1 MRPSFQHLALG
12 PALSLAAL
20 TLGTLSLGGCG
31 QQPAMPQMDVEVGV
45 VTLTAEPVTVSTTL
59 SGRTAATTVAEVR
72 PQVAGIIQSRLF
84 EEGSLVHAGQP
95 LYQIDPRLYR
105 ASLDTSRAQ
114 LENAQ
119 ATLYSAEAKAR
130 RYRTLGDSEAVSAQD
145 KDETIAA
152 ARAAQAAVHQYQAS
166 SRSDAVSLEFTRVL
180 APITGRIGRSSVT
193 KGALV
198 TASQTDAMAT
208 IQQLDPIFVDITQS
222 SADLLRLRSALAKG
236 SILPGSTKVS
246 LTLEDGTK
254 YPTEGTIEFS
264 EVNVD
269 PEAGTVTI
277 RARFPNPDGLLLP
290 GMFVKVDAPQG
301 VVQNGILAPQ
311 QGISRDAKGNGT
323 ALVVDASGKVEQR
336 KVTTGQA
343 IGDKWLV
350 TSGLKAGDRLIVEG
364 TDKARPG
371 AKVKAVTVKLGD

>member
-1 MRPSFQHLALG
+1 MRPSFKHFAMAPMLSMA
-12 PALSLAAL
+12 ALSLA
-20 TLGTLSLGGCG
+20 TLSLGGCG
-31 QQPAMPQMDVEVGV
+31 QQQAMPQQEVEVGV
-45 VTLTAEPVTVSTTL
+45 VTLRAEPVTVSTTL

-72 PQVAGIIQSRLF
+72 PQVDGVIQSRLF

-95 LYQIDPRLYR
+95 LYQIDSRLYR

-119 ATLYSAEAKAR
+119 ATLYSAEAKAK
-130 RYRTLGDSEAVSAQD
+130 RYRTLGDSEAVSGQD
-145 KDETIAA
+145 RDETIAA
-152 ARAAQAAVHQYQAS
+152 ARAAQAAVHQYQAT
-166 SRSDAVSLEFTRVL
+166 SRSAAVNLEFTRVL

-193 KGALV
+193 RGALV

-236 SILPGSTKVS
+236 SMMPASAKVS

-254 YPTEGTIEFS
+254 YPGEGTIEFS

-269 PEAGTVTI
+269 PQAGTVTL

-290 GMFVKVDAPQG
+290 GMFVNVAAPQG
-301 VVQNGILAPQ
+301 VVQNGVLAPQ

-336 KVTTGQA
+336 KVVTGQA
-343 IGDKWLV
+343 IGDKWLIV
-350 TSGLKAGDRLIVEG
+350 SGLKAGDRLIVEG
-364 TDKARPG
+364 TDKARAG
-371 AKVKAVTVKLGD
+371 ARVKAVIVKLGD

>member
-1 MRPSFQHLALG
+1 MRPSFKHFAMAPMLSMA
-12 PALSLAAL
+12 ALSLA
-20 TLGTLSLGGCG
+20 TLSLGGCG
-31 QQPAMPQMDVEVGV
+31 QQQAMPQQEVEVGV
-45 VTLTAEPVTVSTTL
+45 VTLRAEPVTVSTTL

-72 PQVAGIIQSRLF
+72 PQVDGVIQSRLF

-95 LYQIDPRLYR
+95 LYQIDSRLYR

-119 ATLYSAEAKAR
+119 ATLYSAEAKAK
-130 RYRTLGDSEAVSAQD
+130 RYRTLGDSEAVSGQD
-145 KDETIAA
+145 RDETIAA
-152 ARAAQAAVHQYQAS
+152 ARAAQAAVHQYQAT
-166 SRSDAVSLEFTRVL
+166 SRSAAVNLEFTRVL

-236 SILPGSTKVS
+236 SMMPASAKVS

-254 YPTEGTIEFS
+254 YPGEGTIEFS

-269 PEAGTVTI
+269 PQAGTVTL

-290 GMFVKVDAPQG
+290 GMFVNVAAPQG
-301 VVQNGILAPQ
+301 VVQNGVLAPQ

-336 KVTTGQA
+336 KVVTGQA
-343 IGDKWLV
+343 IGDKWLIV
-350 TSGLKAGDRLIVEG
+350 SGLKAGDRLIVEG
-364 TDKARPG
+364 TDKARAG
-371 AKVKAVTVKLGD
+371 ARVKAVTVKLGD

>member
-1 MRPSFQHLALG
+1 MRPSFQHLAMVSAL
-12 PALSLAAL
+12 ALSAM
-20 TLGTLSLGGCG
+20 SLGGCG
-31 QQPAMPQMDVEVGV
+31 QQQAMPQQDVEVGV
-45 VTLTAEPVTVSTTL
+45 VMLTAEPVTVSTTL

-72 PQVAGIIQSRLF
+72 PQVDGVIQSRLF

-95 LYQIDPRLYR
+95 LYQIDARLYR

-114 LENAQ
+114 LESAQ
-119 ATLYSAEAKAR
+119 ADLYSAEAKAR
-130 RYRTLGDSEAVSAQD
+130 RYRTLGDSEAVSGQD

-152 ARAAQAAVHQYQAS
+152 ARAAQAAVHQYQAT
-166 SRSDAVSLEFTRVL
+166 SRSAAVNLEFTRVL

-222 SADLLRLRSALAKG
+222 SAELLRLRSALAKG
-236 SILPGSTKVS
+236 NMLPASAKVT
-246 LTLEDGTK
+246 LTLEDGTV
-254 YPTEGTIEFS
+254 YPQQGTIEFS

-269 PEAGTVTI
+269 PEAGTVTL
-277 RARFPNPDGLLLP
+277 RAKFPNPDGLLLP
-290 GMFVKVDAPQG
+290 GMFVNVAAPQG
-301 VVQNGILAPQ
+301 VVRNGILAPQ
-311 QGISRDAKGNGT
+311 QGISRDAKGDGT
-323 ALVVDASGKVEQR
+323 ALVVDAAGKVEQR

-343 IGDKWLV
+343 IGNKWLI

-364 TDKARPG
+364 TDKARTG
-371 AKVKAVTVKLGD
+371 ARVKAVTVKQGD

>member
-1 MRPSFQHLALG
+1 MRPSFKHSAMAPMLSMA
-12 PALSLAAL
+12 ALSLA
-20 TLGTLSLGGCG
+20 TLSLGGCG
-31 QQPAMPQMDVEVGV
+31 QQQAMPQQEVEVGV
-45 VTLTAEPVTVSTTL
+45 VTLRAEPVTVSTTL

-72 PQVAGIIQSRLF
+72 PQVDGVIQSRLF

-95 LYQIDPRLYR
+95 LYQIDSRLYR

-119 ATLYSAEAKAR
+119 ATLYSAEAKAK
-130 RYRTLGDSEAVSAQD
+130 RYRTLGDSEAVSGQD
-145 KDETIAA
+145 RDETIAA
-152 ARAAQAAVHQYQAS
+152 ARAAQAAVHQYQAT
-166 SRSDAVSLEFTRVL
+166 SRSAAVNLEFTRVL

-236 SILPGSTKVS
+236 SMMPASAKVS

-254 YPTEGTIEFS
+254 YPGEGTIEFS

-269 PEAGTVTI
+269 PQAGTVTL

-290 GMFVKVDAPQG
+290 GMFVNVAAPQG
-301 VVQNGILAPQ
+301 VVQNGVLAPQ

-336 KVTTGQA
+336 KVVTGQA
-343 IGDKWLV
+343 IGDKWLIV
-350 TSGLKAGDRLIVEG
+350 SGLKAGDRLIVEG
-364 TDKARPG
+364 TDKARAG
-371 AKVKAVTVKLGD
+371 AKVKAVIVKLGD

>member
-1 MRPSFQHLALG
+1 MRPSFKHFAMAPMLSMA
-12 PALSLAAL
+12 ALSLA
-20 TLGTLSLGGCG
+20 TLSLGGCG
-31 QQPAMPQMDVEVGV
+31 QQQAMPQQEVEVGV
-45 VTLTAEPVTVSTTL
+45 VTLRAEPVTVSTTL

-72 PQVAGIIQSRLF
+72 PQVDGVIQSRLF

-95 LYQIDPRLYR
+95 LYQIDSRLYR

-119 ATLYSAEAKAR
+119 ATLYSAEAKAK
-130 RYRTLGDSEAVSAQD
+130 RYRTLGDSEAVSGQD
-145 KDETIAA
+145 RDETIAA
-152 ARAAQAAVHQYQAS
+152 ARAAQAAVHQYQAT
-166 SRSDAVSLEFTRVL
+166 SRSAAVNLEFTRVL

-236 SILPGSTKVS
+236 SMMPARAKVS

-254 YPTEGTIEFS
+254 YPGEGTIEFS

-269 PEAGTVTI
+269 PQAGTVTL

-290 GMFVKVDAPQG
+290 GMFVNVAAPQG
-301 VVQNGILAPQ
+301 VVQNGVLAPQ

-336 KVTTGQA
+336 KVVTGQA
-343 IGDKWLV
+343 IGDKWLIV
-350 TSGLKAGDRLIVEG
+350 SGLKAGDRLIVEG
-364 TDKARPG
+364 TDKARAG

>member
-1 MRPSFQHLALG
+1 MRPSFKHFAMAPTLSMA
-12 PALSLAAL
+12 ALSLA
-20 TLGTLSLGGCG
+20 TLSLGGCG
-31 QQPAMPQMDVEVGV
+31 HQQAMPQQDVEVGV
-45 VTLTAEPVTVSTTL
+45 VTLRAEPVTVSTTL

-72 PQVAGIIQSRLF
+72 PQVDGVIQSRLF

-95 LYQIDPRLYR
+95 LYQIDSRLYR

-119 ATLYSAEAKAR
+119 ATLYSAEAKAK
-130 RYRTLGDSEAVSAQD
+130 RYRTLGDSEAVSGQD
-145 KDETIAA
+145 RDETIAA
-152 ARAAQAAVHQYQAS
+152 ARAAQAAVHQYQAT
-166 SRSDAVSLEFTRVL
+166 SRSAAVNLEFTRVL

-236 SILPGSTKVS
+236 SMMPASAKVS

-254 YPTEGTIEFS
+254 YPGEGTIEFS

-269 PEAGTVTI
+269 PQAGTVTL

-290 GMFVKVDAPQG
+290 GMFVNVAAPQG
-301 VVQNGILAPQ
+301 VVQNGVLAPQ

-336 KVTTGQA
+336 KVVTGQA
-343 IGDKWLV
+343 ISDKWLIV
-350 TSGLKAGDRLIVEG
+350 SGLKAGDRLIVEG
-364 TDKARPG
+364 TDKARAG
-371 AKVKAVTVKLGD
+371 ARVKAVIVKLGD

>member
-1 MRPSFQHLALG
+1 MRPSFKHFAMAPMLSMA
-12 PALSLAAL
+12 ALSLA
-20 TLGTLSLGGCG
+20 TLSLGGCG
-31 QQPAMPQMDVEVGV
+31 QQQAMPQQEVEVGV
-45 VTLTAEPVTVSTTL
+45 VTLRAEPVTVSTTL

-72 PQVAGIIQSRLF
+72 PQVDGVIQSRLF

-95 LYQIDPRLYR
+95 LYQIDSRLYR

-119 ATLYSAEAKAR
+119 ATLYSAEAKAK
-130 RYRTLGDSEAVSAQD
+130 RYRTLGDSEAVSGQD
-145 KDETIAA
+145 RDETIAA
-152 ARAAQAAVHQYQAS
+152 ARAAQAAVHQYQAT
-166 SRSDAVSLEFTRVL
+166 SRSAAVNLEFTRVL

-236 SILPGSTKVS
+236 SMMPASAKVS

-254 YPTEGTIEFS
+254 YPGEGTIEFS

-269 PEAGTVTI
+269 PQAGTVTL

-290 GMFVKVDAPQG
+290 GMFVNVAAPQG
-301 VVQNGILAPQ
+301 VVQNGVLAPQ

-336 KVTTGQA
+336 KVVTGQA
-343 IGDKWLV
+343 IGDKWLIA
-350 TSGLKAGDRLIVEG
+350 SGLKAGDRLIVEG
-364 TDKARPG
+364 TDKAHAG

>member
-1 MRPSFQHLALG
+1 MRPPFQHFAMASALAL
-12 PALSLAAL
+12 A
-20 TLGTLSLGGCG
+20 TVSLGGCG
-31 QQPAMPQMDVEVGV
+31 QKPQMPAQDVEVGV
-45 VTLTAEPVTVSTTL
+45 VTLKAEPVAVSTSL
-59 SGRTAATTVAEVR
+59 SGRTAATAVAEVR
-72 PQVAGIIQSRLF
+72 PQVDGIIQSRLF
-84 EEGSLVHAGQP
+84 EEGTLVRVGQP
-95 LYQIDPRLYR
+95 LYQIDSRIYR

-114 LENAQ
+114 LESAQ
-119 ATLYSAEAKAR
+119 ADLYSAEAKAR
-130 RYRTLGDSEAVSAQD
+130 RYGTLGNSEAVSAQD

-152 ARAAQAAVHQYQAS
+152 ARAARAAVHQYQAT
-166 SRSDAVSLEFTRVL
+166 SRSAAVNLEYTRVL
-180 APITGRIGRSSVT
+180 APITGRIGRSAVT

-198 TASQTDAMAT
+198 TSGQSDAMAT
-208 IQQLDPIFVDITQS
+208 IQQLDPIYVDITQS
-222 SADLLRLRSALAKG
+222 SADILRLRSALAKG
-236 SILPGSTKVS
+236 SVLPGSTKVA

-254 YPTEGTIEFS
+254 YPAQGTIEFS

-336 KVTTGQA
+336 TVTTGQA
-343 IGDKWLV
+343 IGDKWLI

-364 TDKARPG
+364 TDKARAG
-371 AKVKAVTVKLGD
+371 AKVKVTTVKLGD

>member
-1 MRPSFQHLALG
+1 LRPPFQQFAIASTLVLATMS
-12 PALSLAAL
+12 LS
-20 TLGTLSLGGCG
+20 GCG
-31 QQPAMPQMDVEVGV
+31 QKTEMPAHDTEVGV
-45 VTLTAEPVTVSTTL
+45 VTLKAEPVSVSTSL

-72 PQVAGIIQSRLF
+72 PQVDGIIQSRLF

-95 LYQIDPRLYR
+95 LYQIDSRIYR

-114 LENAQ
+114 LESAQ
-119 ATLYSAEAKAR
+119 ADLFTAEAKAR
-130 RYRTLGDSEAVSAQD
+130 RYRTLGNSDAVSAQD
-145 KDETIAA
+145 KDDIAA
-152 ARAAQAAVHQYQAS
+152 AARTAQAAVHQYQAA
-166 SRSDAVSLEFTRVL
+166 SRSAAVNLEYTRVL
-180 APITGRIGRSSVT
+180 APITGRIGRSAVT

-198 TASQTDAMAT
+198 TSGQTDAMAT

-222 SADLLRLRSALAKG
+222 SADILRLRSALAKG
-236 SILPGSTKVS
+236 SILPGSTKVM

-254 YPTEGTIEFS
+254 YPTPGTIEFS

-269 PEAGTVTI
+269 PEAGTITL
-277 RARFPNPDGLLLP
+277 RAKFPNPDGLLLP

-311 QGISRDAKGNGT
+311 QGITRDAKGNGS
-323 ALVVDASGKVEQR
+323 ALVVNAAGKVEQR
-336 KVTTGQA
+336 AVTTGQA
-343 IGDKWLV
+343 IGDKWLI

-364 TDKARPG
+364 SDKVRAG

>member
-1 MRPSFQHLALG
+1 MRPSFKHFAMAPMLSMA
-12 PALSLAAL
+12 ALSLA
-20 TLGTLSLGGCG
+20 TLSLGGCG
-31 QQPAMPQMDVEVGV
+31 QQQAMPQQDVEVGV
-45 VTLTAEPVTVSTTL
+45 VTLRAEPVTVSTTL

-72 PQVAGIIQSRLF
+72 PQVDGVIQSRLF

-95 LYQIDPRLYR
+95 LYQIDSRLYR

-119 ATLYSAEAKAR
+119 ATLYSAEAKAK
-130 RYRTLGDSEAVSAQD
+130 RYRTLGDSEAVSGQD
-145 KDETIAA
+145 RDETIAA
-152 ARAAQAAVHQYQAS
+152 ARAAQAAVHQYQAT
-166 SRSDAVSLEFTRVL
+166 SRSAAVNLEFTRVL

-236 SILPGSTKVS
+236 SMMPASAKVS

-254 YPTEGTIEFS
+254 YPGEGTIEFS

-269 PEAGTVTI
+269 PQAGTVTL

-290 GMFVKVDAPQG
+290 GMFVNVAAPQG
-301 VVQNGILAPQ
+301 VVQNGVLAPQ

-336 KVTTGQA
+336 KVVTGQA
-343 IGDKWLV
+343 IGDKWLIV
-350 TSGLKAGDRLIVEG
+350 SGLKAGDRLIVEG
-364 TDKARPG
+364 TDKARAG

>member
-1 MRPSFQHLALG
+1 LRPSFKHFAMAPTLSMA
-12 PALSLAAL
+12 ALSLA
-20 TLGTLSLGGCG
+20 TLSLGGCG
-31 QQPAMPQMDVEVGV
+31 HQQAMPQQDVEVGV
-45 VTLTAEPVTVSTTL
+45 VTLRAEPVTVSTTL

-72 PQVAGIIQSRLF
+72 PQVDGVIQSRLF

-95 LYQIDPRLYR
+95 LYQIDSRLYR

-119 ATLYSAEAKAR
+119 ATLYSAEAKAK
-130 RYRTLGDSEAVSAQD
+130 RYRTLGDSEAVSGQD
-145 KDETIAA
+145 RDETIAA
-152 ARAAQAAVHQYQAS
+152 ARAAQAAVHQYQAT
-166 SRSDAVSLEFTRVL
+166 SRSAAVNLEFTRVL

-236 SILPGSTKVS
+236 SMMPASAKVS

-254 YPTEGTIEFS
+254 YPGEGTIEFS

-269 PEAGTVTI
+269 PQAGTVTL

-290 GMFVKVDAPQG
+290 GMFVNVAAPQG
-301 VVQNGILAPQ
+301 VVQNGVLAPQ

-336 KVTTGQA
+336 KVVTGQA
-343 IGDKWLV
+343 ISDKWLIV
-350 TSGLKAGDRLIVEG
+350 SGLKAGDRLIVEG
-364 TDKARPG
+364 TDKARAG
-371 AKVKAVTVKLGD
+371 ARVKAVIVKLGD

>member
-1 MRPSFQHLALG
+1 MA
-12 PALSLAAL
+12 
-20 TLGTLSLGGCG
+20 TLGWATLGATTLALGGCG
-31 QQPAMPQMDVEVGV
+31 QQQAMPQQDVEVGV
-45 VTLTAEPVTVSTTL
+45 VTLRAEPVTVSTTL

-72 PQVAGIIQSRLF
+72 PQVDGVIQSRLF
-84 EEGSLVHAGQP
+84 EEGSLVRAGQP
-95 LYQIDPRLYR
+95 LYQIDARLYR

-119 ATLYSAEAKAR
+119 ATLYSAEAKAK
-130 RYRTLGDSEAVSAQD
+130 RYRTLGDSEAVSGQD
-145 KDETIAA
+145 RDETIAA
-152 ARAAQAAVHQYQAS
+152 ARAAQAAVHQYQAT
-166 SRSDAVSLEFTRVL
+166 SRSAAVNLEFTRVL

-198 TASQTDAMAT
+198 TASQSDAMAT

-236 SILPGSTKVS
+236 SMLPGSAKVT

-269 PEAGTVTI
+269 PQAGTVTL

-290 GMFVKVDAPQG
+290 GMFVNVSAPQG

-343 IGDKWLV
+343 IGDKWLI

-364 TDKARPG
+364 TDKARAG
-371 AKVKAVTVKLGD
+371 ARVKALTVKLGD

>member
-1 MRPSFQHLALG
+1 MRPSFKHFAMAPMLSMA
-12 PALSLAAL
+12 ALSLA
-20 TLGTLSLGGCG
+20 TLSLGGCG
-31 QQPAMPQMDVEVGV
+31 QQQAMPQQDVEVGV
-45 VTLTAEPVTVSTTL
+45 VTLRAEPVTVSTTL

-72 PQVAGIIQSRLF
+72 PQVDGVIQSRLF

-95 LYQIDPRLYR
+95 LYQIDSRLYR

-119 ATLYSAEAKAR
+119 ATLYSAEAKAK
-130 RYRTLGDSEAVSAQD
+130 RYRTLGDSEAVSGQD
-145 KDETIAA
+145 RDETIAA
-152 ARAAQAAVHQYQAS
+152 ARAAQAAVHQYQAT
-166 SRSDAVSLEFTRVL
+166 SRSAAVNLEFTRVL

-193 KGALV
+193 RGALV

-236 SILPGSTKVS
+236 SMMPASAKVS

-254 YPTEGTIEFS
+254 YPGEGTIEFS

-269 PEAGTVTI
+269 PQAGTVTL

-290 GMFVKVDAPQG
+290 GMFVNVAAPQG
-301 VVQNGILAPQ
+301 VVQNGVLAPQ

-336 KVTTGQA
+336 KVVTGQA
-343 IGDKWLV
+343 IGDKWLIV
-350 TSGLKAGDRLIVEG
+350 SGLKAGDRLIVEG
-364 TDKARPG
+364 TDKARAG